1 MVIDKYMVNDP
12 IADMLIRIKNGY
24 LAGKRTI
31 NVPHSKVKEALAR
44 VLEKY
49 EYIGSVTK
57 AEVGPDLRV
66 TLLYQEDGRPALS
79 EVQRIS
85 KPGLRRY
92 AGVTDLAKIR
102 QGLGFVIVSTPKGL
116 MTHTEAKK
124 QRLGGEVICKIW

>member
-1 MVIDKYMVNDP
+1 MVNDP

-24 LAGKRTI
+24 LAGKRTV
-31 NVPHSKVKEALAR
+31 NVPHSNVKEALAR

-49 EYIGSVTK
+49 AYIGSVSK
-57 AEVGPDLRV
+57 AETGPDLKV
-66 TLLYQEDGRPALS
+66 TLLYQEDGRPAMS
-79 EVQRIS
+79 QVQRIS

-92 AGVTDLAKIR
+92 AGVADLAKIR
-102 QGLGFVIVSTPKGL
+102 QGLGFVIVSTPKGI